1 MNVLALTRYG
11 RLGASSRLRTL
22 QFLPFLKNSGIDVA
36 VYPLFDDEMLTNK
49 YKNKRYGINLLIG
62 AYISRLK
69 IMFQRNKFDLIWIE
83 KEALPWMPLW
93 LEAVLLANIPYVL
106 DYDDAIFHNYDRH
119 QSWAVRSF
127 LGQRIDCLMAD
138 ARLIIVGNDYLAK
151 RAQDAGAKWIEKLPT
166 VIDIERY
173 VIEPLCHHQSNDLRI
188 VWIGSPITENYLELI
203 SEALQALALQHV
215 FKLRVIGGNI
225 KIDHVDVECFPW
237 SEKSEVK
244 LISDCDIGIMPLEN
258 SPWMHGKCGYKLVQY
273 MGCSLPIVASP
284 IGVNIEMVKNGIN
297 GFLAASSEAWVF
309 ALKQL
314 LTNKILRQSMGV
326 EGRKQVESEF
336 CVQKVAPKLANLLLM
351 AGT

>member
-1 MNVLALTRYG
+1 MKVLALTRYG

-22 QFLPFLKNSGIDVA
+22 QFLPFLKNSGIDV
-36 VYPLFDDEMLTNK
+36 VVCPLFDDEMLMSKYQNK
-49 YKNKRYGINLLIG
+49 KYRINLLAR
-62 AYISRLK
+62 AYIFRMKVML
-69 IMFQRNKFDLIWIE
+69 QRNKFDLVWIE

-93 LEAVLLANIPYVL
+93 LEIVLLANIPYVL
-106 DYDDAIFHNYDRH
+106 DYDDAVFHNYDLH
-119 QSWAVRSF
+119 QSWVVRSIF
-127 LGQRIDCLMAD
+127 GRRIDCLMAS

-151 RAQDAGAKWIEKLPT
+151 RAQNAGAKWIEKLPT

-173 VIEPLCHHQSNDLRI
+173 VVKPMHHHRSNVLRI
-188 VWIGSPITENYLELI
+188 VWIGSPITEGYLEVI
-203 SEALQALALQHV
+203 SEALQALAVQHV
-215 FKLRVIGGNI
+215 FTLRVIGGNI
-225 KIDHVDVECFPW
+225 KIDHVNVECFPW

-273 MGCSLPIVASP
+273 MGCGLPIVASP
-284 IGVNIEMVKNGIN
+284 IGVNVEIVKNGIN
-297 GFLAASSEAWVF
+297 GFLAASSEAWVL

-314 LTNKILRQSMGV
+314 MTNKILRQSMGV

-336 CVQKVAPKLANLLLM
+336 CVQKIAPKLANLLLI